1 MADYTP
7 GPWEVR
13 PDMSVEDTET
23 GTTIAAF
30 CEEAN
35 ARLIAAAPDLLAV
48 LEAVQDGMGSWSA
61 CPVCSAGHGDT
72 HADYCEYRLVIAAIA
87 KARGE

>member
-1 MADYTP
+1 MNDYTP

-35 ARLIAAAPDLLAV
+35 ARLIAAAPDLLAA
-48 LEAVQDGMGSWSA
+48 LEAVMQHFDPWSM
-61 CPVCSAGHGDT
+61 PESASQPMRAYED
-72 HADYCEYRLVIAAIA
+72 ARAAIA
-87 KARGE
+87 KALGE